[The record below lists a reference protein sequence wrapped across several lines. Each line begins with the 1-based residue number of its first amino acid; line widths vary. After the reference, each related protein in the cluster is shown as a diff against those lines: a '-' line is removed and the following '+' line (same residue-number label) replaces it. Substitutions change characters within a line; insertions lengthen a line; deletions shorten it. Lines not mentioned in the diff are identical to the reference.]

1 MLQDGPDDSTAAIQ
15 SLTVVPLD
23 EFDEKVLLPK
33 QIDRGYEFYTK
44 CGDKNHFR
52 YNLVDFCDIKTTT
65 VFVVTIPQ
73 PFQHRLE
80 CGWFLQGHHDL
91 PNFALQRGCFGLQ
104 LQQHGF

>member
-1 MLQDGPDDSTAAIQ
+1 MFQDGPDDSTAAIE

-52 YNLVDFCDIKTTT
+52 YNPSSIIF
-65 VFVVTIPQ
+65 
-73 PFQHRLE
+73 
-80 CGWFLQGHHDL
+80 
-91 PNFALQRGCFGLQ
+91 
-104 LQQHGF
+104 